1 MLNSKLSLARVLAA
15 LTSAASAGVAVP
27 EIKQSTTSRS
37 SWARNN
43 QTGSVFQVSRCK
55 YLSHKEMTKKI
66 KSANRWNKFISS
78 PAIELT
84 KTGRIKHEHDHIAAM
99 RTI

>member
-1 MLNSKLSLARVLAA
+1 MLNSKLSISAILGA
-15 LTSAASAGVAVP
+15 LASAGVAVP
-27 EIKQSTTSRS
+27 RTKQSTTSRS
-37 SWARNN
+37 NWARND
-43 QTGSVFQVSRCK
+43 QTDSVFQVSRCK

-66 KSANRWNKFISS
+66 ESANRWNEFIAR
-78 PAIELT
+78 PGVDLT

>member
-1 MLNSKLSLARVLAA
+1 MLSSKLSLASILGVLAG
-15 LTSAASAGVAVP
+15 AGVAVP
-27 EIKQSTTSRS
+27 DIKLTTSRS
-37 SWARNN
+37 KWARND

-66 KSANRWNKFISS
+66 ESANRWNKFISS
-78 PAIELT
+78 PAIELS

>member
-1 MLNSKLSLARVLAA
+1 MLNSKLSIASILGTLAA
-15 LTSAASAGVAVP
+15 AGVAVP
-27 EIKQSTTSRS
+27 STKISTDSRS
-37 SWARNN
+37 KWARND

-66 KSANRWNKFISS
+66 ESANRWNKFISS
-78 PAIELT
+78 PAIELS

>member
-1 MLNSKLSLARVLAA
+1 MLNSKLSMSAILGA
-15 LTSAASAGVAVP
+15 LASAGVAVP
-27 EIKQSTTSRS
+27 SNTLSTDSRS
-37 SWARNN
+37 NWARND

-55 YLSHKEMTKKI
+55 YLNHKEMTKKI
-66 KSANRWNKFISS
+66 ESANRWNQFISS
-78 PAIELT
+78 PSVELS

>member
-1 MLNSKLSLARVLAA
+1 MSI
-15 LTSAASAGVAVP
+15 TY
-27 EIKQSTTSRS
+27 
-37 SWARNN
+37 ARNV

-55 YLSHKEMTKKI
+55 TMTPAMMTPKI
-66 KSANRWNKFISS
+66 ESANRWNKFISS